1 MNNVIYLTLAD
12 AYKSNVEAHD
22 NALKNAVKEAS
33 MIIGIDITIKA
44 LCNTNSGNVQ
54 KLAA

>member
-1 MNNVIYLTLAD
+1 MNKVIYLTLAD

-22 NALKNAVKEAS
+22 SALKNAVKEAS
-33 MIIGIDITIKA
+33 MFVGIDITIKA
-44 LCNTNSGNVQ
+44 LINTTSGNVQ